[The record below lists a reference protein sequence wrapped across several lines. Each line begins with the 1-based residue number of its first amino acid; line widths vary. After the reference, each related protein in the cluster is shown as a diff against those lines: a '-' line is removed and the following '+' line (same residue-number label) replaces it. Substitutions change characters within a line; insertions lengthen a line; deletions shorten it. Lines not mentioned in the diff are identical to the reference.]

1 MSHETEFEDTDITN
15 HFIEIHDVK
24 ISPFEAPNG
33 DKRIMFV
40 IDYDLESGDVLPA
53 ANEIYNCLT
62 PQQARQMIECLQ
74 QSLDELDHGVSSLQ
88 GIHKH

>member
-1 MSHETEFEDTDITN
+1 MSRETAFEDTDITN
-15 HFIEIHDVK
+15 NFIEVHDVK
-24 ISPFEAPNG
+24 VAPLEAPNG

-53 ANEIYNCLT
+53 ANEIYHCLA

-74 QSLDELDHGVSSLQ
+74 QSLDELDHGVSSFQ
-88 GIHKH
+88 KIHKH